1 MIIWVGISQRNHTQH
16 YPHLLQDKYR
26 FQELVLDFFEN
37 VVCYQFANNKLSNY
51 VFDVYIDKSDRVW
64 LLDFNVWSI
73 QTDALLYTWEE
84 LVDMEVPHL
93 RDEAGG
99 HNHDWPEVRVVETAL
114 EVRQDPL
121 ASYRA
126 PMDTVQLASS
136 SQQQSMD
143 ATTPA
148 TTFESFMSMC
158 QRPSDRDVSDSDSGW
173 KDTTIS
179 REIDNDG
186 TVMRYDSSIHNQVKF
201 LTAAE
206 L

>member
-1 MIIWVGISQRNHTQH
+1 MFNVESHTSPLSLNLLRLLVGISQRNHTQH
-16 YPHLLQDKYR
+16 YPHLLQDKSR
-26 FQELVLDFFEN
+26 FQELILDFFDN
-37 VVCYQFANNKLSNY
+37 VVCHQFANNQRSNY

-84 LVDMEVPHL
+84 LVDIEIPVL
-93 RDEAGG
+93 LNEEADE
-99 HNHDWPEVRVVETAL
+99 NNNDWLELRVVETAL

-136 SQQQSMD
+136 SQQQHSAD
-143 ATTPA
+143 A

-158 QRPSDRDVSDSDSGW
+158 QKPSDR
-173 KDTTIS
+173 KDG
-179 REIDNDG
+179 DND
-186 TVMRYDSSIHNQVKF
+186 TD
-201 LTAAE
+201 
-206 L
+206 